1 MSFHRQEQKALG
13 RPLASDALLI
23 PIDSE
28 IMRPDVHSRL
38 DRRRI
43 GVILDWNQLHQFVT
57 RFDGNMAFPLEKRI
71 DASCPLG
78 LELDH
83 GK

>member
-1 MSFHRQEQKALG
+1 M
-13 RPLASDALLI
+13 
-23 PIDSE
+23 
-28 IMRPDVHSRL
+28 HSRL

-43 GVILDWNQLHQFVT
+43 GVILDWNQLHQLAT
-57 RFDGNMAFPLEKRI
+57 RFDGNRVFPLEKRI
-71 DASCPLG
+71 DASCSFG